1 MPSVT
6 IGRFEVIRELG
17 RSELGIVY
25 KAHDPKRK
33 RTVALRVLRCE
44 TPEAAERARQYL
56 VEAKAAS
63 VLDSPN
69 IVTIYAGAEEQGLA
83 YVAMEYIE
91 GVPLD
96 TALASEQGFS
106 TGELVDISRQV
117 CRGLDHAH
125 SKGIFHR
132 SLQPSNITTEW
143 DGTIKIMNFG
153 LHTATQVSPG
163 HILNYTSPE
172 QLQGREPDARSN
184 LFSWGAILYEM
195 VTGKQAFSG
204 QDAESVRRA
213 IIEVMPPVPSDI
225 NPKAHPGIARV
236 IMKALAK
243 NPEYRFQ
250 HGSDLVGELETE
262 YRSGQRT
269 TVAVPPINSPE
280 LSKEPAP
287 PVIPG
292 LSPNTTAA
300 QFGMRA
306 LDPGMAAPA
315 VGMAAPPPLAATPI
329 RPLTLEPVIAVPPSS
344 KNWQPNGNGKPAQA
358 SRVPTSVPGT
368 VVPVPRRAPAPA
380 SSLVALTPK
389 QLKIV
394 LGVIAGAVFCMLL
407 FMVVDHFRARQ
418 AEKEMPPA
426 VPIEMATPEPVPAA
440 IPLPPPEPEPVVED
454 VTPTRRAVPR
464 AARHKSV
471 SAPTPMTGALMISSV
486 PQGAQVVVDNS
497 GSFVTPVSLA
507 SLSPGQHLVV
517 ISKPGYT
524 TESHTVTIYPSTKG
538 TLAVSLAQLG
548 AVASVGSEPAGAS
561 IFVDGRDTGKVTPA
575 RLTLEKGSHS
585 LALRKAG
592 YLETSTNVN
601 LGAGETLQLM
611 PSLKPLGNADDIH
624 PAGGKFKKLLGHGG
638 APENACRVLVRTF
651 PKNAQIMFNQRMM
664 DQDSPAEFLL
674 PPGTYQVT
682 LTLTGYKPIH
692 KTITVEPGGRF
703 EVNATFEQ

>member
-132 SLQPSNITTEW
+132 ALQPSNITTEW
-143 DGTIKIMNFG
+143 DGSIKIMNFG
-153 LHTATQVSPG
+153 LHTAAKVSPG
-163 HILNYTSPE
+163 HRLNYTSPE
-172 QLQGREPDARSN
+172 QVQGREPDARSN

-195 VTGKQAFSG
+195 VTGKQAFPG
-204 QDAESVRRA
+204 QDTEAVRRA
-213 IIEVMPPVPSDI
+213 IIEVMPPVPLDI
-225 NPKAHPGIARV
+225 NPKAHPGISRV

-269 TVAVPPINSPE
+269 TVAVLPINPPQP
-280 LSKEPAP
+280 SKEPATP
-287 PVIPG
+287 AVPEI
-292 LSPNTTAA
+292 SPNQAA
-300 QFGMRA
+300 AAFNMRA
-306 LDPGMAAPA
+306 PDPGMAVPA
-315 VGMAAPPPLAATPI
+315 VSVAAPPI
-329 RPLTLEPVIAVPPSS
+329 RPLTLEPVGTAPSS
-344 KNWQPNGNGKPAQA
+344 KNWQPNGNGKATQA
-358 SRVPTSVPGT
+358 ASLPPSVAGT
-368 VVPVPRRAPAPA
+368 VAPLPRRAPAPA

-418 AEKEMPPA
+418 AENEMPPA
-426 VPIEMATPEPVPAA
+426 APIEMATPEPVPAA
-440 IPLPPPEPEPVVED
+440 IPLPPTEPEPVLED
-454 VTPTRRAVPR
+454 VTPTRRAVPK
-464 AARHKSV
+464 AARHKAV
-471 SAPTPMTGALMISSV
+471 SAPTPMYGALMISSV

-497 GSFVTPVSLA
+497 GSFVAPVSLT

-517 ISKPGYT
+517 ISKPGYA
-524 TESHTVTIYPSTKG
+524 TESHTVMVYPNTKG

-548 AVASVGSEPAGAS
+548 AVASVGSDPAGAS

-585 LALRKAG
+585 LTLRKAG
-592 YLETSTNVN
+592 YLEASTSVNV
-601 LGAGETLQLM
+601 GAGETLQLM
-611 PSLKPLGNADDIH
+611 PTLKSLGNADDIR
-624 PAGGKFKKLLGHGG
+624 PTGGKFKKLLGRGG

-651 PKNAQIMFNQRMM
+651 PKDAQIMFNQRMM